1 MFARPIRLFLCTILL
16 VAISTYTFASQG
28 IIRSSANLRPTPSAA
43 KKPLQKLA
51 VADEVEIL
59 DETPQNGYYH
69 VRTEDGTEGW
79 VWGTAL
85 RLVEEEKKVLSFA
98 TVPSGQPASTVSES
112 WEKPTPN
119 KTTFKGVDGNC
130 PWNGNGGD
138 PDTYLHKN
146 RSDIPSAYHDVK
158 WEAIHD
164 LPFPD
169 DKPLRKNWSPENIA
183 DIERYEGVAVRTIGH
198 IVAVKPQAGNE
209 EGTNCRF
216 SKVSETDIHIAIV
229 GEAGDGER
237 NSVVVETTPRF
248 LKGHPKWTKK
258 TLDQYSNQD
267 IPVRIS
273 GWLMFD
279 PDHRAHLNKYRHTL
293 WEIHPITAIEV
304 MDNGQWKSI
313 ESQ

>member
-1 MFARPIRLFLCTILL
+1 MFSRAIRTFLCTVLL
-16 VAISTYTFASQG
+16 VASSVYCFASQG
-28 IIRSSANLRPTPSAA
+28 IIRSSANLRPTPSTA
-43 KKPLQKLA
+43 KKPLLKLA

-79 VWGTAL
+79 VWSRAV
-85 RLVEEEKKVLSFA
+85 RLVEEEKKVLSS
-98 TVPSGQPASTVSES
+98 TQPASAISET

-130 PWNGNGGD
+130 QWNGNGGD

-146 RSDIPSAYHDVK
+146 RSDIPTAYHDVEWK
-158 WEAIHD
+158 AIHD
-164 LPFPD
+164 LSFPN

-183 DIERYEGVAVRTIGH
+183 EIERYEGVAVRTIAY

-237 NSVVVETTPRF
+237 DSVVVETTPRF
-248 LKGHPKWTKK
+248 LKAHPKWTDA
-258 TLDQYSNQD
+258 TLKQYCE
-267 IPVRIS
+267 S
-273 GWLMFD
+273 GHSGAD
-279 PDHRAHLNKYRHTL
+279 
-293 WEIHPITAIEV
+293 
-304 MDNGQWKSI
+304 
-313 ESQ
+313 

>member
-1 MFARPIRLFLCTILL
+1 MFARAIRLFLCTILL

-28 IIRSSANLRPTPSAA
+28 IIRSSANLLPTPSAA

-59 DETPQNGYYH
+59 DET
-69 VRTEDGTEGW
+69 RK
-79 VWGTAL
+79 TA
-85 RLVEEEKKVLSFA
+85 
-98 TVPSGQPASTVSES
+98 
-112 WEKPTPN
+112 
-119 KTTFKGVDGNC
+119 
-130 PWNGNGGD
+130 WNGNGGD

-209 EGTNCRF
+209 EGTNCCF

-304 MDNGQWKSI
+304 MDNGQWKRLSCNSHRPQNST
-313 ESQ
+313 SQSHLRDASRLRIVYWSLSRHSPSKASPCISLVAVVKLTDEPQFRQLL

>member
-1 MFARPIRLFLCTILL
+1 L
-16 VAISTYTFASQG
+16 VAFSTYLFASQG

-43 KKPLQKLA
+43 RKPLLKLA
-51 VADEVEIL
+51 VADEIEIL

-69 VRTEDGTEGW
+69 VRAEDGTEGW
-79 VWGTAL
+79 VWSRAV
-85 RLVEEEKKVLSFA
+85 RRVEEEKKVLSS
-98 TVPSGQPASTVSES
+98 TQPDSAISET

-119 KTTFKGVDGNC
+119 KTIFKGVDGNC

-146 RSDIPSAYHDVK
+146 RSDIPTAYHDVK

-164 LPFPD
+164 LPFPN
-169 DKPLRKNWSPENIA
+169 DKPLRKNWSPEHIA
-183 DIERYEGVAVRTIGH
+183 EIGRYEGVAVRTIAY

-229 GEAGDGER
+229 GEAGDGEG

-248 LKGHPKWTKK
+248 LKAHPKWTKA
-258 TLDQYSNQD
+258 TLDQYAHQD

-279 PDHRAHLNKYRHTL
+279 PDHRPHLNKYRHTL

-304 MDNGQWKSI
+304 LDNGQWKSV
-313 ESQ
+313 EAQ

>member
-1 MFARPIRLFLCTILL
+1 MLRKTLRAFLCAVLL
-16 VAISTYTFASQG
+16 VALSSSLFASQG
-28 IIRSSANLRPTPSAA
+28 IVKRSSNLRPTPSSA

-51 VADEVEIL
+51 VSDEVEIL

-79 VWGTAL
+79 VWGKAL

-98 TVPSGQPASTVSES
+98 ATPSAQPETAISET
-112 WEKPTPN
+112 WEKPAPN
-119 KTTFKGVDGNC
+119 KTTFKGADGDC
-130 PWNGNGGD
+130 PWNGDGGD
-138 PDTYLHKN
+138 PDTFVRKN
-146 RSDIPSAYHDVK
+146 RSDVPTAYHDVK

-164 LPFPD
+164 LPFPK
-169 DKPLRKNWSPENIA
+169 DKPLRKNWSPEHIGE
-183 DIERYEGVAVRTIGH
+183 IGQYEGAAVRAIGY
-198 IVAVKPQAGNE
+198 IVAVKPQGGNE

-237 NSVVVETTPRF
+237 DSVVVETTPRF
-248 LKGHPKWTKK
+248 LKAHPKWTKA
-258 TLDQYSNQD
+258 TLVQYANQD

-273 GWLMFD
+273 GWLMLD

-304 MDNGQWKSI
+304 LDSGQWKSI
-313 ESQ
+313 DTQ